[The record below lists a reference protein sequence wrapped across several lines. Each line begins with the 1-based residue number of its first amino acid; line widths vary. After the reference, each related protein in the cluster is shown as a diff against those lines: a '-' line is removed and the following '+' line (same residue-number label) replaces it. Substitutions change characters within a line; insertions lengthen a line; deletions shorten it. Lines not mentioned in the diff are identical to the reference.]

1 MDIIR
6 FNLGD
11 LDEIMDENEEIFD
24 EYKDYYDT
32 EEQEGSSF
40 VVANF
45 RIVIPQ
51 LHVSFREA
59 DWYALDPDTDPDD
72 PEAWEVQDLVYLLYE
87 ENE

>member
-45 RIVIPQ
+45 RIVIP
-51 LHVSFREA
+51 
-59 DWYALDPDTDPDD
+59 
-72 PEAWEVQDLVYLLYE
+72 
-87 ENE
+87 